1 MPSATAARRAAQVL
15 RRGAPPPQATVL
27 AVQYNGLDI
36 SKLQQRQ
43 LVRLFQRLHTHVAG
57 PGVGL
62 YLAKRLAENGGT
74 TAGQSQPNVG
84 TIFTGTIPSIRYQAI
99 FCTSMLQRLRVLL
112 VDDDQTTNFLNKL
125 LLTRLQVTEQV
136 LVATNGEEALR
147 VLAQQGSEPATRP
160 NLILLDMNMPVLNG
174 LAFLEAYAQLPST
187 VQDAIVIVML
197 TTSLHPVDLA
207 RAQQLPIAGFLN
219 KPLTEAKVADLLREH
234 FAAEYS

>member
-1 MPSATAARRAAQVL
+1 MP
-15 RRGAPPPQATVL
+15 
-27 AVQYNGLDI
+27 
-36 SKLQQRQ
+36 
-43 LVRLFQRLHTHVAG
+43 
-57 PGVGL
+57 
-62 YLAKRLAENGGT
+62 
-74 TAGQSQPNVG
+74 
-84 TIFTGTIPSIRYQAI
+84 
-99 FCTSMLQRLRVLL
+99 QRLRVLL

-125 LLTRLQVTEQV
+125 LLTRLGVTEQV
-136 LVATNGEEALR
+136 LMAANGEEALR
-147 VLAQQGSEPATRP
+147 ILAQQGNEPATRS

-219 KPLTEAKVADLLREH
+219 KPLTEAKVIDLLREH